1 MRNVGALAALLA
13 ILLVLWFVWSRL
25 HIVIWIPLPWW
36 GALIGVV
43 LLFLVIQHLIAT
55 LLKRRP

>member
-1 MRNVGALAALLA
+1 MRNPGALAALIA
-13 ILLVLWFVWSRL
+13 ILLLGWFLWSRL
-25 HIVIWIPLPWW
+25 HIVIWIPVPWW

-43 LLFLVIQHLIAT
+43 LLFLVIQHLIVT